1 MKVSAWLLWVAW
13 LCTWTEASRQCQCQC
28 TCLPDE
34 QVAHRTQ
41 VVQGSGRSEGRGH
54 LRHRLAHQRALHKA
68 LRRKGSRFIADNS
81 LPRIVHHPSDVVV
94 RAGSPATLSCR
105 AEGNPEPSIQWL
117 RNGQLLDTE
126 KMDVQSRPIILPEGS
141 LFFYSVVPGR
151 KSQTHEAV
159 YTCVARNSAGIA
171 TSRNASLHIA
181 ALREEFR
188 VQPSDVEVAVG
199 EVAVMNCSPPVGHP
213 EPNITWRKDGILIN
227 SSNEHYT
234 ELNGKLIIAPAQK
247 NDSGVYSC
255 IASNTVG
262 VRESRAA
269 RLSVLAKPVLLRKPE
284 DVSVQLGESAQFFCE
299 ADGDPMPS
307 VEWSREQGPLPNG
320 RYLIN
325 PDHSLQIHYVTAQD
339 MGRYTCTA
347 ENKLGVSSAS
357 VQLLVED
364 VGSTRLRDLHKE
376 LSALRVSLE
385 NVTVLRTASN
395 MSQVMWRLQSSL
407 SQPHYLEGFEVLYRS
422 LLPASSEWTAQRVP
436 QPDLHTHVGPLK
448 RGYKYEFKVRPY
460 GSSLYGRESNTRH
473 LRVPETVPS
482 APPQDVSLTVPTDR
496 NDTVYLNWEPPPH
509 EAHNGI
515 IQGYQVW
522 CVESEELKSLN
533 WTVDSGT
540 HSLEISPLHPG
551 TLYWV
556 LVAAVNG
563 AGVGLQSDP
572 YKLLIESRQEATPYQ
587 TGILSMSHFLSVI
600 KEPVFIGSIG
610 TVLWFVL
617 MITAMFLY
625 RRHVKCAKQGGKS
638 SGLYRLESEDL
649 IIKHRMAAPDSP
661 WISGGWR
668 PDSSSKPKQSLWTQ
682 SQENSGFRRT
692 TLPITAIK
700 DSNPLRSA
708 VPIVPDNC
716 GVYGTFYMDL
726 TGNGLKTFNSPG
738 RCPKMPHGSSQLHN
752 LETVR
757 ITEPII
763 KSTVVREVQAVP
775 WKRALPAQP
784 NMGVLKESWEKNYK
798 RELHAVKSAP
808 LMPVHQQALAVCSAP
823 GNHQQKFSQHPAGG
837 VSESVKQL
845 SSPRILHY
853 SASLQ
858 LVDMLPS
865 PPPLPMEDNHSL
877 SSEDESTRSTKLTVD
892 IGSQQSVC
900 AVSGLQSPECPSHH
914 SHSSCC
920 HAQPS
925 PSYSH
930 LSTAS
935 FCLST
940 DGYQDTT
947 LSTPGHLQYMEIIP
961 KSQGQSAL
969 SQSSPSISRPF
980 SPTPTFGYICGPADR
995 EMGNIV
1001 DEQESQPI
1009 GLRRATLRSTPSSCC
1024 SEWEGSLWNGWGSV
1038 SESNMTSARTS
1049 IISSSDCS
1057 FINDANFARV
1067 LAMTAESMSSSLS
1080 ADLSPPASP
1089 LSVLFPPRECFGEVE
1104 PLPMWDWST
1113 AWVEELEAQFKAS
1126 REARRT
1132 STSTRHSGIEH
1143 WRAQMDNSHKNP
1155 SHR

>member
-1 MKVSAWLLWVAW
+1 MTTRRHFLMLCWVFAIIYNI
-13 LCTWTEASRQCQCQC
+13 
-28 TCLPDE
+28 
-34 QVAHRTQ
+34 
-41 VVQGSGRSEGRGH
+41 QGS
-54 LRHRLAHQRALHKA
+54 RL
-68 LRRKGSRFIADNS
+68 IADNS
-81 LPRIVHHPSDVVV
+81 LPRIIHHPSDVVV

-105 AEGNPEPSIQWL
+105 AEGNPEPTIQWL
-117 RNGQLLDTE
+117 RNGQPLDTE
-126 KMDVQSRPIILPEGS
+126 KMDVESRPIVLPEGS
-141 LFFYSVVPGR
+141 LFFLSVVPGR

-159 YTCVARNSAGIA
+159 YACIARNSAGVA

-188 VQPSDVEVAVG
+188 VQPRDVEVAVG

-234 ELNGKLIIAPAQK
+234 ELSGKLIIAPAQK
-247 NDSGVYSC
+247 NDSGIYSC
-255 IASNTVG
+255 IASNTIG
-262 VRESRAA
+262 VRESRTA
-269 RLSVLAKPVLLRKPE
+269 RLSVLAKPVLQRKPE
-284 DVSVQLGESAQFFCE
+284 DVSVQLGDSAKFFCE

-347 ENKLGVSSAS
+347 ENKLGVSVANA
-357 VQLLVED
+357 QLLVED

-376 LSALRVSLE
+376 LSELHVSLQ
-385 NVTVLRTASN
+385 NVTVLSTASN

-407 SQPHYLEGFEVLYRS
+407 SKPHYLEGFEVLYRS
-422 LLPASSEWTAQRVP
+422 LLPASSDWTAQRVP
-436 QPDLHTHVGPLK
+436 QPNVHTHVGPLK

-473 LRVPETVPS
+473 LQVPEKVPS
-482 APPQDVSLTVPTDR
+482 APPEDVSITMPTDR
-496 NDTVYLNWEPPPH
+496 NDTVHLSWEPPPH

-533 WTVDSGT
+533 WTLDSGT
-540 HSLEISPLHPG
+540 HSLEISPLQPG
-551 TLYWV
+551 RLYWV
-556 LVAAVNG
+556 TVAAVNG

-572 YKLLIESRQEATPYQ
+572 HKLLIESRQEVTPYQ
-587 TGILSMSHFLSVI
+587 TGIGSVSHILAVI
-600 KEPVFIGSIG
+600 KEPVFIGSVG
-610 TVLWFVL
+610 TLLWCFL
-617 MITAMFLY
+617 MITAVFLY
-625 RRHVKCAKQGGKS
+625 RRHVKSAKPGGKN
-638 SGLYRLESEDL
+638 SGLYRLESKDL
-649 IIKHRMAAPDSP
+649 IIKHRMVAPDSP

-668 PDSSSKPKQSLWTQ
+668 PNSSSEPKQSFWTS
-682 SQENSGFRRT
+682 SQENIGFRRT

-716 GVYGTFYMDL
+716 GVYGTFYVDL
-726 TGNGLKTFNSPG
+726 TGNGLKTFSSPG
-738 RCPKMPHGSSQLHN
+738 RCPKMPHGNSQLHN
-752 LETVR
+752 SETVR
-757 ITEPII
+757 ITEPIV
-763 KSTVVREVQAVP
+763 KTAVVREVQALP
-775 WKRALPAQP
+775 WKRALPSQP

-808 LMPVHQQALAVCSAP
+808 LMPMHQQALAVCSTP
-823 GNHQQKFSQHPAGG
+823 GNHQQKFSQHPAGD
-837 VSESVKQL
+837 VSESVKPL

-865 PPPLPMEDNHSL
+865 PPHLQMEDNHSL
-877 SSEDESTRSTKLTVD
+877 SSEEESTRSTKLTVD

-900 AVSGLQSPECPSHH
+900 AASGLQGPASTTTVCPTHH
-914 SHSSCC
+914 SPSMGCQAH
-920 HAQPS
+920 PS
-925 PSYSH
+925 PSYSQ
-930 LSTAS
+930 LSAAS

-940 DGYQDTT
+940 DDYQDTT
-947 LSTPGHLQYMEIIP
+947 LSTQGHTQCMEFSP
-961 KSQGQSAL
+961 KSQGQSTL
-969 SQSSPSISRPF
+969 SDSSPSVSQPF

-995 EMGNIV
+995 EMGDID

-1009 GLRRATLRSTPSSCC
+1009 GLRKATLRSTPSSCC
-1024 SEWEGSLWNGWGSV
+1024 SEWEGSLWNVWGSE

-1067 LAMTAESMSSSLS
+1067 LAMTAESKSGTLS
-1080 ADLSPPASP
+1080 DFSPPESP

-1104 PLPMWDWST
+1104 PMPVWDWST

-1143 WRAQMDNSHKNP
+1143 WRGQLVSSQKNP
-1155 SHR
+1155 SDR

>member
-1 MKVSAWLLWVAW
+1 MQVSAWMLWVAW
-13 LCTWTEASRQCQCQC
+13 LCTWSEAARQCAC
-28 TCLPDE
+28 PPEE
-34 QVAHRTQ
+34 QVTQ
-41 VVQGSGRSEGRGH
+41 RSERSEGRGH
-54 LRHRLAHQRALHKA
+54 LRHRMAHQRATHRDRA
-68 LRRKGSRFIADNS
+68 HRRKGSRPVLDSS

-94 RAGSPATLSCR
+94 RVGSPATLSCR
-105 AEGNPEPSIQWL
+105 AEGNPEPTIQWL
-117 RNGQLLDTE
+117 RNGQPLDTD
-126 KMDVQSRPIILPEGS
+126 KMDAQSQPIVLPEGS
-141 LFFYSVVPGR
+141 LFFFSVIPGR
-151 KSQTHEAV
+151 KSQSHEAV
-159 YTCVARNSAGIA
+159 YACVARNSAGVA
-171 TSRNASLHIA
+171 MSRNASLHIA

-188 VQPSDVEVAVG
+188 VQPSDVEVAVD
-199 EVAVMNCSPPVGHP
+199 EVAVINCSPPVGHP
-213 EPNITWRKDGILIN
+213 EPNVTWRKDGILIN
-227 SSNEHYT
+227 SSNEHFT

-262 VRESRAA
+262 VRESQAA
-269 RLSVLAKPVLLRKPE
+269 RLSVLAKPVLLSKPE
-284 DVSVQLGESAQFFCE
+284 DVSVQLGASAQFFCE

-307 VEWSREQGPLPNG
+307 VEWRREKGPLPNG

-347 ENKLGVSSAS
+347 ENKLGVSVASA
-357 VQLLVED
+357 QLLVED

-385 NVTVLRTASN
+385 NVTVMSTASN
-395 MSQVMWRLQSSL
+395 MSQVMWKLQSSM

-422 LLPASSEWTAQRVP
+422 LLPASSDWTAQRVP
-436 QPDLHTHVGPLK
+436 QPGFHTHVGPLK

-473 LRVPETVPS
+473 LRVPEIVPS
-482 APPQDVSLTVPTDR
+482 APPQDVSITMPTDR
-496 NDTVYLNWEPPPH
+496 NDTVHLSWKPPPH
-509 EAHNGI
+509 DTHNGI

-522 CVESEELKSLN
+522 CVESEEQNSFN

-540 HSLEISPLHPG
+540 HSIEMSTLQPG
-551 TLYWV
+551 KLFWV
-556 LVAAVNG
+556 TVAAVNG
-563 AGVGLQSDP
+563 AGVGVQSDP
-572 YKLLIESRQEATPYQ
+572 YKLLIESKQEATPYQ
-587 TGILSMSHFLSVI
+587 TGILSMSHFLAVI
-600 KEPVFIGSIG
+600 KEPVFIGSAG
-610 TVLWFVL
+610 TLLWCVL
-617 MITAMFLY
+617 MIAAVFLY
-625 RRHVKCAKQGGKS
+625 KRHVRPTNLGGKH

-668 PDSSSKPKQSLWTQ
+668 PDSSEPKQGLWTP

-692 TLPITAIK
+692 TLPITAKK
-700 DSNPLRSA
+700 DTNPLRSA

-716 GVYGTFYMDL
+716 GVYGTFYVDL

-738 RCPKMPHGSSQLHN
+738 RCPRMPHGKSQLHN
-752 LETVR
+752 SETVR
-757 ITEPII
+757 ITEPVV
-763 KSTVVREVQAVP
+763 KTAVVREVQALP

-784 NMGVLKESWEKNYK
+784 NMGVLKESWEKHYK

-808 LMPVHQQALAVCSAP
+808 LTSASQQALAVCSAP
-823 GNHQQKFSQHPAGG
+823 SNHQQRFSQHPAGG
-837 VSESVKQL
+837 VSEPVKPL
-845 SSPRILHY
+845 GSPRILHY

-865 PPPLPMEDNHSL
+865 PPPLPIEDNHSL

-900 AVSGLQSPECPSHH
+900 AASGLQGPSTVTTGCPTHH
-914 SHSSCC
+914 SP
-920 HAQPS
+920 AQPS
-925 PSYSH
+925 PTYSH

-940 DGYQDTT
+940 DDYQDTT
-947 LSTPGHLQYMEIIP
+947 LSTQGHTQYMEISP
-961 KSQGQSAL
+961 KTQGQSA
-969 SQSSPSISRPF
+969 SHQSSPSMPRPF

-995 EMGNIV
+995 EMD
-1001 DEQESQPI
+1001 DEQESQAV

-1038 SESNMTSARTS
+1038 SESNATSARTS

-1067 LAMTAESMSSSLS
+1067 LAMTAESMSGTLS
-1080 ADLSPPASP
+1080 DFSPPASP

-1104 PLPMWDWST
+1104 PLPVWDWST
-1113 AWVEELEAQFKAS
+1113 VWVEEMEAQFKAS

-1132 STSTRHSGIEH
+1132 ATSSRHSGIEH
-1143 WRAQMDNSHKNP
+1143 WKGHLETT